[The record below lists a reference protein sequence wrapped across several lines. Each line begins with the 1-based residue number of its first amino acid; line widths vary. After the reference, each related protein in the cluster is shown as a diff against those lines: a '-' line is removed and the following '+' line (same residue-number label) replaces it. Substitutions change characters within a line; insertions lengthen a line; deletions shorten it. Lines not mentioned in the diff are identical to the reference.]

1 MADLQQTKQDSAP
14 VSLTGT
20 PFADKTGAEKLTFI
34 GKAVVMLISGGF
46 AYPNIFTE

>member
-1 MADLQQTKQDSAP
+1 MADLQQTKQGSAP

-20 PFADKTGAEKLTFI
+20 PFADKTGVEKITWI
-34 GKAVVMLISGGF
+34 GKVVVMLLTGGF